1 MKIIPYLALW
11 LLIFPRASAV
21 DFENDVKVV
30 ETGTTNDGKGKPVLD
45 LFA

>member
-1 MKIIPYLALW
+1 MQIILYWALW
-11 LLIFPRASAV
+11 LLICSRASAV

-30 ETGTTNDGKGKPVLD
+30 ETGTTNDGKGKPVID